1 MVRCGHREE
10 EPRGRVSELSCF
22 AWGLLGMRNGFDGQ
36 PLGLRMFREEVF
48 TALPSSPK
56 LPNRG
61 DLGFGVSGAESCHH
75 GLALERRAG
84 L

>member
-1 MVRCGHREE
+1 
-10 EPRGRVSELSCF
+10 
-22 AWGLLGMRNGFDGQ
+22 MRSGFDGQ
-36 PLGLRMFREEVF
+36 HLGLRMFRKEAF

-56 LPNRG
+56 LPNWG
-61 DLGFGVSGAESCHH
+61 DLGFGVSGTKSCHH